1 MARSITLMGQC
12 MINKAAIETNKY
24 ISKCLKEN
32 EIVDRR
38 TYSDTDSVNFATQ
51 IYVNNDKIAIGDFY
65 ESSEGKETE
74 LPNGKFVK
82 ELPDGKYNTL
92 TVDENDF
99 TKANETGIR
108 YVMKHKTTKDLYKVK
123 FKGKEITITA
133 DHSLMFVHDGK
144 LIKGSVKD
152 IQTGDKLIAIC

>member
-12 MINKAAIETNKY
+12 MINKSAIETNKY
-24 ISKCLKEN
+24 ISKCLKES
-32 EIVDRR
+32 EVVDRR
-38 TYSDTDSVNFATQ
+38 VYSDTDSVNFDTQ

-74 LPNGKFVK
+74 LPNGKYIK
-82 ELPDGKYNTL
+82 ELPDGKYKTL

-99 TKANETGIR
+99 TKAKETGIP
-108 YVMKHKTTKDLYKVK
+108 YVMKHKTTKNLYKVK